1 MSELNTTEMDAD
13 EIDELFNSFSDQ
25 SDEDKHFTEVISE
38 LTGSPSK
45 INIVLSKGEAEAV
58 EEQLH
63 NAKAFEEAVRKKEKY
78 KQRSRE
84 INLAFQPIFW

>member
-58 EEQLH
+58 ED
-63 NAKAFEEAVRKKEKY
+63 AVRKKEKY
-78 KQRSRE
+78 KQRSRHTAGK
-84 INLAFQPIFW
+84 INLTFQPIFW